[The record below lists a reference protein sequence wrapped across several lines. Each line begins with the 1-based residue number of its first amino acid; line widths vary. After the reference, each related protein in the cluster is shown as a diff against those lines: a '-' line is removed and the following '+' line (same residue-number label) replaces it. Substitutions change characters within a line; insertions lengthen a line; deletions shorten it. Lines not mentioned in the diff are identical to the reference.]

1 MNEGLYPLKFTPQ
14 FKERIWGGESL
25 KNVLKKRV
33 PNTIKK
39 CGESWEISAVQENV
53 SVVSNGYLA
62 GNNLEELIE
71 VYMGD
76 LVGDSVYEKF
86 GVEFPLL
93 IKLIDAQDVLSIQVH
108 PDDEAALKVHNAY
121 GKTEMWYIL
130 NANPESEIITGFNKD
145 VRREEYLTCLSN
157 GTFKSILNI
166 EKPMTGDVFFI
177 PAGRVHAIGKEIL
190 LVEVQQTSDVT
201 YRIYDW
207 DRVDSNNK
215 PRELHNDLALD
226 VIDFSAVKDAKWTKP
241 EVLNKPVELV
251 SCNYFTVERIT
262 LTGLVKRDYSL
273 LDSFVIYICV
283 EGDVSIEYGGSKTE
297 HILIG
302 ETILIPAELKN
313 VVLKPSVKSTLLE
326 IYLK

>member
-108 PDDEAALKVHNAY
+108 PDDEAALKVHNA
-121 GKTEMWYIL
+121 
-130 NANPESEIITGFNKD
+130 
-145 VRREEYLTCLSN
+145 
-157 GTFKSILNI
+157 
-166 EKPMTGDVFFI
+166 
-177 PAGRVHAIGKEIL
+177 
-190 LVEVQQTSDVT
+190 
-201 YRIYDW
+201 
-207 DRVDSNNK
+207 
-215 PRELHNDLALD
+215 
-226 VIDFSAVKDAKWTKP
+226 
-241 EVLNKPVELV
+241 
-251 SCNYFTVERIT
+251 
-262 LTGLVKRDYSL
+262 
-273 LDSFVIYICV
+273 
-283 EGDVSIEYGGSKTE
+283 
-297 HILIG
+297 
-302 ETILIPAELKN
+302 
-313 VVLKPSVKSTLLE
+313 
-326 IYLK
+326 